1 MRRGWLKRVVIATGV
16 VAVSALV
23 AGGVAGGAQGP
34 PPGSPEASVETAG
47 GLTLRWTTE
56 AETRNGPAPTSDPV
70 EACGSDQFTYLT
82 ELLQHPVPEYD
93 VPQHWGDVVAGGR
106 QVMVSGTV
114 QHAGFGTGDL
124 PFDHVFG
131 SDFNM
136 DVGVDAPFAAF
147 TQMGGG
153 PTALPMH
160 VELEEGLFPHA
171 RTAAGPATGA
181 TWTEMSD
188 AARESVQPGYLPLPG
203 DRVIVMGRWILDCGH
218 GDYFT
223 ELHPLTFMAWSHV
236 DGGRTTVGFF
246 YNPYRVGQRYH
257 PDAALATQ
265 IDQPTTRGGIF
276 NVDAIQY
283 LVSSIN
289 RLQDRGQAPY
299 CCQPHLDVRVLLEA
313 LRTRPSPFKVCAPDN
328 TSGAHLRLRYDL
340 VTRPGV
346 RVTTT
351 RRPSDGC
358 VKVDLRLGSSTSR
371 TPVQRTCTD
380 PWDFLE
386 TAAGEEAGSG
396 PIEIRSQLK
405 SYISSQYDAR
415 VDIDPT
421 QSCYDP
427 LQGPLVQDVPSGQ
440 RIRTRD
446 VSHPMYGRISVYWEG

>member
-1 MRRGWLKRVVIATGV
+1 MRTRTGRPVV
-16 VAVSALV
+16 VALAVALLV
-23 AGGVAGGAQGP
+23 VVGAVPAHGVQGP
-34 PPGSPEASVETAG
+34 PPGSPEGAVETAG
-47 GLTLRWTTE
+47 GLTLRWTTD
-56 AETRNGPAPTSDPV
+56 ATTRNGPAPSSDPV
-70 EACGSDQFTYLT
+70 TACGSDQYTYLT
-82 ELLQHPVPEYD
+82 ELLEHPVPEYE
-93 VPQHWGDVVAGGR
+93 VPQHWGDVVVGGQ

-136 DVGVDAPFAAF
+136 DVGVDPQFAEF
-147 TQMGGG
+147 TQMDGG
-153 PTALPMH
+153 PTELPMH

-171 RTAAGPATGA
+171 RTTPGSASGA
-181 TWTEMSD
+181 TWNEMSD
-188 AARESVQPGYLPLPG
+188 SARENVQPGYLPLPG

-236 DGGRTTVGFF
+236 DGDRTTVGFF
-246 YNPYRVGQRYH
+246 YNPYRVAQRYH
-257 PDAALATQ
+257 PDPALATQ
-265 IDQPTTRGGIF
+265 VDQPTSRGGIF

-299 CCQPHLDVRVLLEA
+299 CCQPNLDVRVLLEA
-313 LRTRPSPFKVCAPDN
+313 LRTRPSPFKVCAPEG

-351 RRPSDGC
+351 RQPANGC
-358 VKVDLRLGSSTSR
+358 VKVDLRLGSSTTR

-396 PIEIRSQLK
+396 PIDIRDQLK

-415 VDIDPT
+415 VDVDPT

-427 LQGPLVQDVPSGQ
+427 LSGPLVQDAPTGW

-446 VSHPMYGRISVYWEG
+446 VSHPMYGRIAVYWEG